1 MEETGLKRRGDS
13 LKEEETGDRR
23 EEPRMEKQEAVKKG
37 GKTVRLWRAEN

>member
-1 MEETGLKRRGDS
+1 MEEMGLERRGNS

-23 EEPRMEKQEAVKKG
+23 EEPRMEEQEAVKKE